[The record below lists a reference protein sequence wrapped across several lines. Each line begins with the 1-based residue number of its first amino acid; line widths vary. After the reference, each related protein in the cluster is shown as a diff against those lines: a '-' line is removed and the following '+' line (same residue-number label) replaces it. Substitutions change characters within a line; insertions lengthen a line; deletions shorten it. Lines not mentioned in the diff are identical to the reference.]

1 MKNKIL
7 NPSKLVEGQKLWDV
21 RYGEV
26 TFIKCSVTNAN
37 RYPIKCMLRD
47 DTTKT
52 YTITGKAYSED
63 LLPALYF
70 SNPNEQVNEFPRIM
84 QVSDDKILWFKRTVL
99 AYNKD
104 GNNHI
109 AFDST
114 SKKIVTYWRYAE
126 EIQKPV
132 ITEYTLEEIAS
143 KLGVDVNSIR
153 IKK

>member
-7 NPSKLVEGQKLWDV
+7 NPSELVEGQKLWDV
-21 RYGEV
+21 RHGEV
-26 TFIKCSVTNAN
+26 TFVRKDTGN
-37 RYPIKCMLRD
+37 YPIICETKGFNKKNYTNYGKCFYD
-47 DTTKT
+47 DS
-52 YTITGKAYSED
+52 YPS
-63 LLPALYF
+63 LYL
-70 SNPNEQVNEFPRIM
+70 SNPIEQVNEFPRIM
-84 QVSDDKILWFKRTVL
+84 QVSDNKITWFKRTVL

-104 GNNHI
+104 GDNYI

-114 SKKIVTYWRYAE
+114 SNKLVTYWRYAE